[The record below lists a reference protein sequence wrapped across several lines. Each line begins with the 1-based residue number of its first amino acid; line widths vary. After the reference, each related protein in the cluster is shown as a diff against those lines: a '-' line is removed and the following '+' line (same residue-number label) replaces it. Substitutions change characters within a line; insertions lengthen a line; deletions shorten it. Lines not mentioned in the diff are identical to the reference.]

1 MSLEKLLASLAGYD
15 DMTRVELAQV
25 CEPGQFPTLEM
36 RLQTHNGDLGWLTT
50 KHIRLAPGQIRE
62 LRDALNMMDLD
73 AQRARP
79 SMQKHTR
86 GSNLIA
92 LPIVHSS

>member
-25 CEPGQFPTLEM
+25 CEPGETPTLEM

-50 KHIRLAPGQIRE
+50 KHIRLAAGQIRE

-79 SMQKHTR
+79 AAQNHPQA
-86 GSNLIA
+86 SNVIA

>member
-1 MSLEKLLASLAGYD
+1 MTFEKLLANLAGYD
-15 DMTRVELAQV
+15 DMTRVELTQV
-25 CEPGQFPTLEM
+25 AEPGETPTLEL
-36 RLQTHNGDLGWLTT
+36 RLKTDAGDLGWLTT
-50 KHIRLAPGQIRE
+50 KRIRLAPGQIRE

-79 SMQKHTR
+79 QATH
-86 GSNLIA
+86 SNVVA